1 VSGHEQ
7 ERLSA
12 YLDGELPPAE
22 RAAVEA
28 HLAGC
33 PECTT
38 FLTELAAVDQV
49 ATALPAEASEGYF
62 ATFPARV
69 RSRLEASKAQ
79 SRRRRLPTWTWAL
92 AAALLLAVVTPL
104 TVRQFRPSAGEAPP
118 PAPLAPPSAPSKS
131 EPTLAEGARQPQPS
145 TPQGPLGRTR
155 LTPAPAIAGA
165 PPAAPPA
172 PKAVPRA
179 AKDETMAESRYAS
192 EPAAPPPV
200 ATQAAPTQGELADA
214 ASAAA
219 AGGVALQPAASRGK
233 GVRERPRP
241 AAAEVTA
248 ESVSPALSAA
258 KAGPAV
264 GASELQEPE
273 DAFRR
278 LETERP
284 RSAAEWRRLRDDW
297 NALAEAHPDR
307 LRADEARVRAI
318 VAGREAW
325 LVSGDESDEN
335 AFRRDAAS
343 YLRREDGLQ
352 KPRVERLLGEP
363 RRTP

>member
-1 VSGHEQ
+1 MSGHEQ

-69 RSRLEASKAQ
+69 RSRLEASKVE
-79 SRRRRLPTWTWAL
+79 SRRRRLPTWTWAV

-145 TPQGPLGRTR
+145 TPQGPLGRPR
-155 LTPAPAIAGA
+155 LTPAPAIAG
-165 PPAAPPA
+165 APPA

-219 AGGVALQPAASRGK
+219 AGGVALQPGANREK
-233 GVRERPRP
+233 GVRERLRP
-241 AAAEVTA
+241 AAAEATA
-248 ESVSPALSAA
+248 ESASPALSAA

-278 LETERP
+278 LETEQP

-297 NALAEAHPDR
+297 NAVAAAHPDR

-335 AFRRDAAS
+335 AFRRAAAA